1 VRNPDLAANFF
12 DDAGDRLT
20 QFNAMKVDSTRA
32 ALPGAAASAR
42 LQEIDSLTEAQR
54 QDKNMRPSLLEDNV
68 VHHEDFELARS
79 VKWELMRLRSRS
91 TTPTA
96 DDIMLI
102 ARKAGLAE
110 FLRRTRGGGTTVNV
124 VRADAWLAICMLADS
139 IAKNARSIR
148 KYQHDRVVDASLL
161 WARAIDLCNAW
172 MRAAE

>member
-1 VRNPDLAANFF
+1 
-12 DDAGDRLT
+12 
-20 QFNAMKVDSTRA
+20 M
-32 ALPGAAASAR
+32 LPSP
-42 LQEIDSLTEAQR
+42 LEA
-54 QDKNMRPSLLEDNV
+54 NV

-79 VKWELMRLRSRS
+79 VKWELMQLRSRS

-96 DDIMLI
+96 DDVMLI

-110 FLRRTRGGGTTVNV
+110 FLQRANSGTTVDV
-124 VRADAWLAICMLADS
+124 VRADAWLAICTLADS

-148 KYQHDRVVDASLL
+148 EDQRDRVVDASLL